1 MGYPTLPEAITLS
14 EDSKFDLDDIW
25 RDICEELTDPKFKN
39 RSHHNR
45 KTYTVGCGGP
55 LCRKAA
61 RDYMRRRASTQARRE
76 FVLLDPILLF
86 FFEEAKRR
94 IAEQESQLL
103 NRLTS

>member
-1 MGYPTLPEAITLS
+1 MFPKLPENMNSSQLN
-14 EDSKFDLDDIW
+14 LDRIW
-25 RDICEELTDPKFKN
+25 HDVCEELTDPEFKN

-61 RDYMRRRASTQARRE
+61 RDYMRRRASSTARAEYVR
-76 FVLLDPILLF
+76 LDPVLLF

-94 IAEQESQLL
+94 IAEQEAQILL
-103 NRLTS
+103 RLTS